1 MKTILFEFRWN
12 NIGSWNGKTAGQD
25 KKYYIRRQV
34 SKEQDPESKLDDGY
48 FIYDFGDGW
57 TAGVSS
63 KRVSAREAQKA
74 MRQSAGFH
82 GCDWMVDE
90 ILKHG
95 RILTRDERRA
105 VESEERKREAE
116 KRAAQER
123 EYQRYERLY
132 KDGVMC
138 PRCEH
143 MGFARHGKNGA
154 EVVCSMCGY
163 TIIGSQP
170 AYDSAEM
177 DKLIERWEVMLYG
190 RQNKR
195 P

>member
-1 MKTILFEFRWN
+1 MKTILFEFLWN

-34 SKEQDPESKLDDGY
+34 SKEQDPENKLDNGY

-82 GCDWMVDE
+82 GYDWMVDE

-116 KRAAQER
+116 KQAEQER
-123 EYQRYERLY
+123 EYQRYKRLY
-132 KDGVMC
+132 KDGVLC

-143 MGFARHGKNGA
+143 MGFARLRRNGA
-154 EVVCSMCGY
+154 IVECSTCGH
-163 TIIGSQP
+163 TIIGSQALNP
-170 AYDSAEM
+170 PVPY
-177 DKLIERWEVMLYG
+177 YG
-190 RQNKR
+190 V
-195 P
+195 